1 MSRTVAFSLLRL
13 LGIGGTK
20 NTLFVHIYN
29 ILNEQACLRPKRRR
43 EKTNLSEAKKK
54 GNKTNLSESRNGAY
68 PLPVGS
74 SPRDVGEGNPAR
86 LADDLRACDQHDNFL
101 F

>member
-1 MSRTVAFSLLRL
+1 M
-13 LGIGGTK
+13 
-20 NTLFVHIYN
+20 HIYN

-86 LADDLRACDQHDNFL
+86 LADDLRSCDQHDNFL
-101 F
+101 ILGSFSLVLFPENV